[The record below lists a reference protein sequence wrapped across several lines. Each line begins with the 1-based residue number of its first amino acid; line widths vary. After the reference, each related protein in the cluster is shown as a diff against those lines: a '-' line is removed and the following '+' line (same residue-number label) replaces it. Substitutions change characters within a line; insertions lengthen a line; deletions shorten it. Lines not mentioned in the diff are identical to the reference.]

1 MKHLPVSRMTSI
13 LFLVTVATVLCTGPV
28 VSKAMAKDKV
38 WKLQIQ
44 LYTVP
49 GKWDCQWVV
58 PLKFGEFIKKHTKGR
73 VDCSMHPVG
82 ELVGPREIW
91 TAVSAGTIDGGATLN
106 LYEGGTHPEFC
117 FDFGPIATID
127 EYFKVMHAGAL
138 DILSDRAV
146 QENVRIFG
154 YFPLVPYAAFS
165 MKNEFV
171 KTVDDLKGKKI
182 RGMGGSGNLFLKA
195 VGAGIVT
202 LPMSEV
208 PAALQTGVVDG
219 IHTGLAGLYAM
230 HLWDVAPYFTPTK
243 SGCFGFYF
251 LLNENIYREFPQD
264 VKAGIAAAQRE
275 LEQWYPTY
283 DRDFRNAIVKDTEQ
297 KGVKWYFLTP
307 DQDDRCRELL
317 SEATVS
323 WVMKRKP
330 DVGKKLYEIVE
341 IAIGRKVLK

>member
-1 MKHLPVSRMTSI
+1 MRHLSI
-13 LFLVTVATVLCTGPV
+13 NKLNYLLFAITLAMMLCAGPV
-28 VSKAMAKDKV
+28 ISKAQAKEKV

-44 LYTVP
+44 LFTVP
-49 GKWDCQWVV
+49 GKWDAQWVV
-58 PLKFGEFIKKHTKGR
+58 PMKFAEFIKKHTKGR
-73 VDCSMHPVG
+73 VVCSMHPVG

-91 TAVSAGTIDGGATLN
+91 TSVSAGTIDGGATLN

-138 DILSDRAV
+138 DILSKQALR
-146 QENVRIFG
+146 ENVRIFG

-171 KTVDDLKGKKI
+171 KTLDDLKGKKI
-182 RGMGGSGNLFLKA
+182 RGMGGAGNLFLKA

-243 SGCFGFYF
+243 SGCFAFLF
-251 LLNENIYREFPQD
+251 LLDEDLYKEFPPD
-264 VKAGIAAAQRE
+264 IKAGIASAQRD
-275 LEQWYPTY
+275 LEQWYPIY
-283 DRDFRNAIVKDTEQ
+283 DRDFRNAIIKDTEQ
-297 KGVKWYFLTP
+297 KGVKWYFLSP
-307 DQDDRCRELL
+307 KEDDRCRELL
-317 SEATVS
+317 SDASVS
-323 WVMKRKP
+323 WVTKREP
-330 DVGKKLYEIVE
+330 D
-341 IAIGRKVLK
+341 IGRKLYAIIEKTTGQKVLK

>member
-1 MKHLPVSRMTSI
+1 MKHLRISRLTCV
-13 LFLVTVATVLCTGPV
+13 LLTVVLAAILCTGTG
-28 VSKAMAKDKV
+28 VSNALAKEKV

-58 PLKFGEFIKKHTKGR
+58 PLKFAEFIKKHTKER
-73 VDCSMHPVG
+73 VVCSMHPVG

-127 EYFKVMHAGAL
+127 EYFKVMHAGAI
-138 DILSDRAV
+138 DILSKQAL
-146 QENVRIFG
+146 QENIKIFG

-165 MKNEFV
+165 MKHESV
-171 KTVDDLKGKKI
+171 RTVEDIKGKKI

-195 VGAGIVT
+195 AGAGIIT

-251 LLNENIYREFPQD
+251 LLNEDIYREFPAD
-264 VKAGIAAAQRE
+264 IKAGIAAAQRE
-275 LEQWYPTY
+275 LEEWYPRY
-283 DRDFRNAIVKDTEQ
+283 DTDFRAAIVKDTEQ
-297 KGVKWYFLTP
+297 KGVKWYFLP
-307 DQDDRCRELL
+307 PEEDERCREML

-330 DVGKKLYEIVE
+330 DLGKKLYDIVE
-341 IAIGRKVLK
+341 KAIGRKVLK